1 MDTHVTA
8 YLPVEEESPAASAR
22 VAGKTDAP
30 FLEGGFREGNPEPGV
45 RLPGEAEEPP
55 LGESFGECSGA
66 AAPNVRARLPA
77 SAPPWWRRRQS
88 LLLGAAVIA
97 LGAAGASAFLVSPYN
112 RVYSVPQMASTVRHW
127 AAEMG
132 IRRTEPVAPA
142 ASLAGVPTEPAEPVT
157 REKYQPKRKDE
168 QLQEVLAL
176 RGGAPEG
183 SRGDGQSANEPPAE
197 SRVSPAPVRDG
208 HPSGR
213 EAPPP
218 GYVPSEPGA
227 NPASI
232 PTKPVAPPLVAAA
245 DAAPPLPAV
254 ATPALPAGEPPH
266 DATAAVLAALE
277 PASKPAGSSPP
288 SPAPPAQADAP
299 PPPALPVE
307 PRDPVETAGQ
317 LRPAALTPADQ
328 VQVLELVTQMAAM
341 VRDLRAQ
348 HAQLRADFGK
358 AAADNAA
365 RLADFERR
373 LALAEAR
380 HALSAAQIAGDPL
393 APLPTAPAPAPAGE
407 APAASGSSARP
418 AGSATAVTAPVAVT
432 PVAAAL
438 PGSDKGAA
446 KRYRVQ
452 AASPGLALLAEIDRG
467 GGDGAQLEVLVGD
480 TIPGYGKITS
490 IGQRGTAWVVT
501 TEHGSIQ

>member
-1 MDTHVTA
+1 MDAPVTA
-8 YLPVEEESPAASAR
+8 HLPVEEESLAPSAR
-22 VAGKTDAP
+22 VAGEADAP

-45 RLPGEAEEPP
+45 RLPGEAEEPLP
-55 LGESFGECSGA
+55 GEDFGECSGA
-66 AAPNVRARLPA
+66 VALNAGERLPA
-77 SAPPWWRRRQS
+77 AAPWWKRRQM
-88 LLLGAAVIA
+88 LLLGVAVIA
-97 LGAAGASAFLVSPYN
+97 LSAAGASAFLVSPHN
-112 RVYSVPQMASTVRHW
+112 RVYTVPQMASTVRHW

-132 IRRTEPVAPA
+132 IQRTEPVAPA

-168 QLQEVLAL
+168 HLQEVLAL

-183 SRGDGQSANEPPAE
+183 SRGNGKSKMPPAA
-197 SRVSPAPVRDG
+197 VAPAPGQNAGASDRD
-208 HPSGR
+208 
-213 EAPPP
+213 APPP

-232 PTKPVAPPLVAAA
+232 PATPGARRVVGAA

-254 ATPALPAGEPPH
+254 AAPALPAGEPPH
-266 DATAAVLAALE
+266 DATAGVLAALG
-277 PASKPAGSSPP
+277 PASRPAGSALP
-288 SPAPPAQADAP
+288 STAPPAQADAP
-299 PPPALPVE
+299 HTPALAVE
-307 PRDPVETAGQ
+307 PRDPVETAGA
-317 LRPAALTPADQ
+317 LRPAPLTPADQ
-328 VQVLELVTQMAAM
+328 VQVLELVTQMASM
-341 VRDLRAQ
+341 VRDVRAQ
-348 HAQLRADFGK
+348 QTQLRADFGK
-358 AAADNAA
+358 SAADNAA
-365 RLADFERR
+365 RLGDFERR

-380 HALSAAQIAGDPL
+380 HALSAAQIAGEPL
-393 APLPTAPAPAPAGE
+393 ASVLASAPAPAGE
-407 APAASGSSARP
+407 APAPSGSSAGR
-418 AGSATAVTAPVAVT
+418 AGSATAVTAPVVVT
-432 PVAAAL
+432 PAAAAL

-501 TEHGSIQ
+501 TEHGNIQ

>member
-1 MDTHVTA
+1 MDAPVTA
-8 YLPVEEESPAASAR
+8 YLPVEEESPAPSAR

-55 LGESFGECSGA
+55 LGEDFGECSGA
-66 AAPNVRARLPA
+66 VAPKTGERLPA
-77 SAPPWWRRRQS
+77 AAPWWKRRQM

-132 IRRTEPVAPA
+132 IQRTEPVAPA

-183 SRGDGQSANEPPAE
+183 SRGDGKSKVPPAA
-197 SRVSPAPVRDG
+197 VAPAPGQNAGASDRD
-208 HPSGR
+208 
-213 EAPPP
+213 APPP

-232 PTKPVAPPLVAAA
+232 PATPGARRVVGAA

-254 ATPALPAGEPPH
+254 AAPALPAGEPPH
-266 DATAAVLAALE
+266 DATAGVLAALG
-277 PASKPAGSSPP
+277 PASRPAGSSLP

-307 PRDPVETAGQ
+307 PRDPVETAGA
-317 LRPAALTPADQ
+317 LRPAPLTPADQ
-328 VQVLELVTQMAAM
+328 VQVLELVTQMASM

-358 AAADNAA
+358 SAADNAA
-365 RLADFERR
+365 RLGDFERR

-380 HALSAAQIAGDPL
+380 HALSAAQIAGEPL
-393 APLPTAPAPAPAGE
+393 ASVLASAPAPAGE
-407 APAASGSSARP
+407 APAPSGSSAGR
-418 AGSATAVTAPVAVT
+418 AGSATAVTAPVVVT
-432 PVAAAL
+432 PAAAAL

-490 IGQRGTAWVVT
+490 IGQHGTAWVVT
-501 TEHGSIQ
+501 TEHGNIQ